1 MPPRRTTSS
10 QNNQANDGVPP
21 SLKGL
26 PPMNA
31 EELYKYLKTLTGLVE
46 RQARVVE
53 TNGQGQS
60 SSSRNISF
68 DDFKKLGPHY
78 FSGTSNPKEAQ
89 V

>member
-21 SLKGL
+21 PLERLSLMNAKGL
-26 PPMNA
+26 
-31 EELYKYLKTLTGLVE
+31 YRYLGTLSSLVK
-46 RQARVVE
+46 RQVRAIE

-78 FSGTSNPKEAQ
+78 FSGTSNPKEA
-89 V
+89 

>member
-1 MPPRRTTSS
+1 
-10 QNNQANDGVPP
+10 
-21 SLKGL
+21 
-26 PPMNA
+26 MNA

-78 FSGTSNPKEAQ
+78 FSGTSNPKEA
-89 V
+89 